1 MSLKRRLL
9 GNGVA
14 SAGSIAWSAL
24 IQLISVPVLSFV
36 WGVERYGEWL
46 MLVTIPAYFALS
58 DMGFTAAATSD
69 MTMAHAKGLKEQ
81 VRTTFQS
88 IWALVVLCSLGLIA
102 LSLPLLFPHAIMSS
116 YLSWWPHEG
125 TALFLMMVYSGG
137 ALCSRVVLAGFRS
150 TGNYALGTIIYD
162 AIQFVE
168 GGAVLLAA
176 HLGYGFAVCA
186 VAYMAVRY
194 LNLLVCYLVL
204 RRVTP
209 WMRLGFEDAR
219 RTEVL
224 RLLKPALSALAI
236 PTALALNLQGMILI
250 AGAVIGPVAAAMLGP
265 VRTASRITIQL
276 IGIIN
281 RATMPEFSS
290 AVATGDKASLNRLLS
305 INLRSVFFVLLPGA
319 FLFGWLG
326 DSLVA
331 YWSAGKIRPDAVF
344 VGLIAVSMFVHGL
357 WFFASNLLV
366 SINRHGR
373 FGKLLLPVSV
383 VAVGVTLPL
392 SMHFG
397 LLGLALGIV
406 FSETLAVALL
416 VPDVR
421 ANFLP
426 QSAA

>member
-1 MSLKRRLL
+1 
-9 GNGVA
+9 
-14 SAGSIAWSAL
+14 
-24 IQLISVPVLSFV
+24 
-36 WGVERYGEWL
+36 

-69 MTMAHAKGLKEQ
+69 MTMAHAKGLREQ
-81 VRTTFQS
+81 VCTTFQS
-88 IWALVVLCSLGLIA
+88 IWALVVSCSVGLIA
-102 LSLPLLFPHAIMSS
+102 LSSPLLLPREAMSAH
-116 YLSWWPHEG
+116 LSWWPHEG
-125 TALFLMMVYSGG
+125 SALFFMMVYSGG

-162 AIQFVE
+162 AIQFLE
-168 GGAVLLAA
+168 GLAVLLAA
-176 HLGYGFAVCA
+176 YLGYGFAVCA
-186 VAYMAVRY
+186 IAYMVVRY

-209 WMRLGFEDAR
+209 WMLLGFEKAR
-219 RTEVL
+219 KTEVK

-236 PTALALNLQGMILI
+236 PTALALNLQGMVLI
-250 AGAVIGPVAAAMLGP
+250 AGTVIGPVAAAMLGP

-290 AVATGDKASLNRLLS
+290 AVATGDKASLNRLLA

-319 FLFGWLG
+319 FLFGWFG
-326 DSLVA
+326 DSLVG
-331 YWSAGKIRPDAVF
+331 YWSGGKIRPDAVF
-344 VGLIAVSMFVHGL
+344 VGLVAVSMFFHGL

-373 FGKLLLPVSV
+373 FGKLLLPVSIF
-383 VAVGVTLPL
+383 AVGVTFPL
-392 SMHFG
+392 SMNFG
-397 LLGLALGIV
+397 LLGLAIGIIC
-406 FSETLAVALL
+406 SELLAVVLL

-421 ANFLP
+421 ANFL
-426 QSAA
+426 SKSVA